1 MRIERMRI
9 FGVLVIGIFV
19 GGLFVSGQV
28 AVDLSVLAHREKSA
42 NEMQPPD
49 KVLAI
54 AGVKPGMIIGEIG
67 AGRGRYTVHLS
78 GRVGPSGKVYA
89 NDIDAKALA
98 YLDERCRVSRIE
110 NVETVLGQVADPRFP
125 KTGLDLIFMVWTYHM
140 LDQPVDLLK
149 SLAPYLKSGGTVVMV
164 EPIPS
169 ETEDE
174 IKSYI
179 AKTGKRPEN
188 IHSVSK
194 ESLEKDA
201 ARAGFVLVRMDTSLA
216 KDTIFIL
223 RVKG

>member
-1 MRIERMRI
+1 
-9 FGVLVIGIFV
+9 
-19 GGLFVSGQV
+19 
-28 AVDLSVLAHREKSA
+28 
-42 NEMQPPD
+42 
-49 KVLAI
+49 
-54 AGVKPGMIIGEIG
+54 MIIGEIG
-67 AGRGRYTVHLS
+67 AGRGRYTVHLA

-98 YLDERCRVSRIE
+98 YLAGRCRVSRIE

-140 LDQPVDLLK
+140 LDKPVDLLK
-149 SLAPYLKSGGTVVMV
+149 SLAPYLKSGATVVMV

-174 IKSYI
+174 IKYYI
-179 AKTGKRPEN
+179 SKTGKRPDA

-201 ARAGFVLVRMDTSLA
+201 SQAGFELVRMDSSLA
-216 KDTIFIL
+216 KDNIFIL